1 MTRQGI
7 LAPAPARR
15 RSSKFRPQCEAL
27 DVRALMTV
35 VPGYD
40 YVLSGLSWANPAKIT
55 YSVAPDGVFW
65 DRATNNLAAELD
77 AKIGPNVWRRELA
90 RSLQTWAS
98 VANINIV
105 AVNDGAYAQNAT
117 GAAQGDPRFGDIRF
131 GGFGFASSGV
141 LAQTYFPPP
150 NLSTAGGD
158 VEVNTSQAWQMGKG
172 LDLFSVM
179 LHETGHSLG
188 LDHVK
193 DTQEVMRPVYGGVLS
208 GLSEGDIAGIRAIYG
223 ARTADAMT
231 LGGKGTA
238 PSNALDVTPG
248 LNSAYAAV
256 LGGYSLA
263 TIGQVEYFSVVAPS
277 NATGAS
283 LVASAVASGSSLLSP
298 SITVYDASM
307 RPISS
312 AANPASWGND
322 VTAGA
327 AGVVAGNRYIIGVK
341 GATNDV
347 FAVGAYQLALSF
359 QGIKASAPVP
369 VAPIPVPVAPT
380 PPAIVQVVPPA
391 TPISPVGPAGTQ
403 IEAIAADRFEANNTS
418 RVATRLG
425 IVNRISV
432 GGLSLHTP
440 SDVDFYTFR
449 AAKSGAFSVQAPGQS
464 LVVLDTAG
472 RVLARG
478 VGTVTFK
485 TARAGSLYNVAV
497 GSSNG
502 AAVANYTL
510 TIASQPKA
518 QVVVQA
524 GRKVKR

>member
-1 MTRQGI
+1 MMTRQGI

-15 RSSKFRPQCEAL
+15 RSPKFRPQCEPL
-27 DVRALMTV
+27 DGRALMTV
-35 VPGYD
+35 VPGFD

-55 YSVAPDGVFW
+55 YSVAPNGVFW
-65 DRATNNLAAELD
+65 DRATNDMVAQLD
-77 AKIGPNVWRRELA
+77 AKIGPDVWRRELA

-105 AVNDGAYAQNAT
+105 AVNDGAYPENAT

-158 VEVNTSQAWQMGKG
+158 VEVNTSLDWKMGNG
-172 LDLFSVM
+172 LDLYSVM

-188 LDHVK
+188 LDHSES
-193 DTQEVMRPVYGGVLS
+193 TLEAMRPVYGGVLG
-208 GLSEGDIAGIRAIYG
+208 GLSAGDIAGIRAIYG
-223 ARTADAMT
+223 PRTADAT
-231 LGGKGTA
+231 TRAGQGTG
-238 PSNALDVTPG
+238 PSNTLDVTSR
-248 LNSAYAAV
+248 LNAAYAAV
-256 LGGYSLA
+256 MGGYSLA
-263 TIGQVEYFSVVAPS
+263 TIGQVEYFSVVAPA

-283 LVASAVASGSSLLSP
+283 LVASAVASESSLLSP

-312 AANPASWGND
+312 AASPASWGNN

-327 AGVVAGNRYIIGVK
+327 GGVVAGNRYIIAVK

-359 QGIKASAPVP
+359 QGIS
-369 VAPIPVPVAPT
+369 VAAPT
-380 PPAIVQVVPPA
+380 ANVQVVAPPSA
-391 TPISPVGPAGTQ
+391 PITN
-403 IEAIAADRFEANNTS
+403 AAPTTGAQVNVVPPDRFESNDTAKT
-418 RVATRLG
+418 ATRLG
-425 IVNRISV
+425 IVNQIRVS
-432 GGLSLHTP
+432 GLSLHTAT
-440 SDVDFYTFR
+440 DVDFYTFR
-449 AAKSGAFSVQAPGQS
+449 AARSGTFTVTAPGQS

-478 VGTVTFK
+478 VGSVSFNS
-485 TARAGSLYNVAV
+485 ARAGSIYNVAV
-497 GSSNG
+497 GSANG
-502 AAVANYTL
+502 SAVADYTL
-510 TIASQPKA
+510 TIAAQPRA
-518 QVVVQA
+518 QVV
-524 GRKVKR
+524 RKMKR